1 VLEALLAAGG
11 LVLGAS
17 LGWLIARSQGRAG
30 ILQEREAVG
39 ARLAAAEALGDD
51 LRKQLSQREFELGET
66 RRTAEAERSLRVQAE
81 TRAEATRENVEE
93 QRRLLTDTRERFRE
107 AFADLSARALESAKT
122 DFLQLAGQTV
132 DAQLAQRQT
141 TMDSLVSSLRE
152 DLGRYEHH
160 LRELETRRE
169 QAYAGLKQ
177 HLEHLHESSSE
188 LQREAGNLV
197 VALRGSQVK
206 GRWGE
211 LTLRRVVELAGMVEH
226 CDYEEQVTVEGPGG
240 RLRPDM
246 IVHLPNDRQVIVD
259 AKAPSDGYFDAMN
272 AATEKDRREILRRH
286 AQQVRQHM
294 NALAGKA
301 YQEEFAKSADF
312 VVMFVSAE
320 SFAAAAAH
328 ADSALIEDGMAK
340 KVVVATPTTL
350 YALLRATYYGW
361 QQHRLA
367 ENAEK
372 VRHLGQ
378 ELYERLRIM
387 IGHLEDVGD
396 KLGKAT
402 SAYNRAVGS
411 LESRVLP
418 TARRFHELGAGSTT
432 DIPILVPVDEQP
444 RVVDAPEVPRQL
456 STTDPPPEQAP

>member
-1 VLEALLAAGG
+1 
-11 LVLGAS
+11 
-17 LGWLIARSQGRAG
+17 
-30 ILQEREAVG
+30 
-39 ARLAAAEALGDD
+39 
-51 LRKQLSQREFELGET
+51 
-66 RRTAEAERSLRVQAE
+66 
-81 TRAEATRENVEE
+81 
-93 QRRLLTDTRERFRE
+93 
-107 AFADLSARALESAKT
+107 
-122 DFLQLAGQTV
+122 
-132 DAQLAQRQT
+132 
-141 TMDSLVSSLRE
+141 MDSLVSSLRE

-177 HLEHLHESSSE
+177 QLDQLHTSSAELE
-188 LQREAGNLV
+188 LQAGNLV

-226 CDYEEQVTVEGPGG
+226 CDYDEQVSVEGPAG

-259 AKAPSDGYFDAMN
+259 AKAPSDAYFEAMN
-272 AATEKDRREILRRH
+272 APTDKERRETLRRH

-294 NALAGKA
+294 NALASKA
-301 YQEEFAKSADF
+301 YNEEFAKSADF

-378 ELYERLRIM
+378 ELYERLRVM
-387 IGHLEDVGD
+387 IGHLVDVGD

-402 SAYNRAVGS
+402 SAYNKAVGS
-411 LESRVLP
+411 LEARVLP
-418 TARRFHELGAGSTT
+418 TARRFHELGAGGAG
-432 DIPILVPVDEQP
+432 DIAILTPVDEQP
-444 RVVDAPEVPRQL
+444 RVVDAQEFPRQL
-456 STTDPPPEQAP
+456 STEDPPGEPAP

>member
-1 VLEALLAAGG
+1 LLVGGG
-11 LVLGAS
+11 LAVGAGV
-17 LGWLIARSQGRAG
+17 GWIIARGQSRAA
-30 ILQEREAVG
+30 LAQEREAVG

-51 LRKQLSQREFELGET
+51 LRKQLSQREFELGES
-66 RRTAEAERSLRVQAE
+66 RRVAEAERTLRVQAE
-81 TRAEATRENVEE
+81 TRSEATRENLEE
-93 QRRLLTDTRERFRE
+93 QRRLLADTRERFRE
-107 AFADLSARALESAKT
+107 AFADLSVRALETAKA

-177 HLEHLHESSSE
+177 QLDQLHTSSAELE
-188 LQREAGNLV
+188 LQAGNLV

-226 CDYEEQVTVEGPGG
+226 CDYDEQVSVEGPAG

-259 AKAPSDGYFDAMN
+259 AKAPSDAYFEAMN
-272 AATEKDRREILRRH
+272 APTDKERRETLRRH

-294 NALAGKA
+294 NALASKA
-301 YQEEFAKSADF
+301 YNEEFAKSADF

-378 ELYERLRIM
+378 ELYERLRVM
-387 IGHLEDVGD
+387 IGHLVDVGD

-402 SAYNRAVGS
+402 SAYNKAVGS
-411 LESRVLP
+411 LEARVLP
-418 TARRFHELGAGSTT
+418 TARRFHELGAGGAG
-432 DIPILVPVDEQP
+432 DIAILTPVDEQP
-444 RVVDAPEVPRQL
+444 RVVDAQEFPRQL
-456 STTDPPPEQAP
+456 STEDPPGEPAP